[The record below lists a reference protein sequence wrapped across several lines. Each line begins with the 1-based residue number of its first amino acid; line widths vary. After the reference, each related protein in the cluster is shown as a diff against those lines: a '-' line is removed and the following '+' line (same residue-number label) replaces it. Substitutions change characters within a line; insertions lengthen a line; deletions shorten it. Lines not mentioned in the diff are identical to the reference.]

1 MNTLRKRER
10 SEDEKGGRGV
20 VQGKPNAVRE
30 REGKKKGENT
40 FAGSWEM
47 VLKANGKEVE
57 DELLNVLKQG
67 EKK

>member
-1 MNTLRKRER
+1 MRKRER

-40 FAGSWEM
+40 FNGNWEM
-47 VLKANGKEVE
+47 VLKAKGKEVE
-57 DELLNVLKQG
+57 DELLTVLKYG
-67 EKK
+67 KKK